1 MSSPGSVTNWLLAL
15 EAGEQVAFEGIWQR
29 YFPRLLR
36 LAASHLRQLPPRVAD
51 EHDVVQL
58 AFTDFWQGFRN
69 GQYTQLNN
77 RNDLWRLLC
86 AITTH
91 KARDLR
97 DYLQAAKR
105 GNGTVRGDSA
115 FASHTADGTAST
127 DMEAYAVD
135 PEPTPAAA
143 VEFLEEYQRQRELLE
158 SPEVR
163 AVAVWKLEGFGNK
176 EIAAKLGCKVR
187 TVERRL
193 RLIRATWE
201 QAGIP

>member
-1 MSSPGSVTNWLLAL
+1 MSSPGSVTNWLQAL
-15 EAGEQVAFEGIWQR
+15 EAGEQSAFERIWQR
-29 YFPRLLR
+29 YFPRLLS
-36 LAASHLRQLPPRVAD
+36 LAASHLSHVPRRVAD

-58 AFTDFWQGFRN
+58 AFTDFWQGFCN
-69 GQYTQLNN
+69 GQYTQLND

-86 AITTH
+86 AITVH
-91 KARDLR
+91 KAGDLR
-97 DYLQAAKR
+97 DYLHAAKR

-115 FASHTADGTAST
+115 FASPAADGTASIG
-127 DMEAYAVD
+127 MEAHAVD

-143 VEFLEEYQRQRELLE
+143 AEFLEEYQRLLELLG

-163 AVAVWKLEGFGNK
+163 AVAVWKLEGFGNQ

-193 RLIRATWE
+193 RLIRAIWE
-201 QAGIP
+201 QAGIA